1 MEARASGDVLPSL
14 GRRAGVRGCHM
25 LSAWSAWL
33 DRAITAFNERFP
45 PNTFFNLDFQVRGT
59 LAVLLVGLVCGA
71 VGSLVVGNR
80 MAFFSDAL
88 AHCAFAG
95 VALGFL
101 FALAAGVREE
111 KEFYDWILPIMV
123 LFGVLI
129 GVLTLFVAFRL
140 RRLPKVAL
148 VFSTLTY
155 APLTPPS

>member
-1 MEARASGDVLPSL
+1 
-14 GRRAGVRGCHM
+14 M
-25 LSAWSAWL
+25 LTHWL
-33 DRAITAFNERFP
+33 DRAIDGFTQLFP
-45 PNTFFNLDFQVRGT
+45 PLTFFNLSWNVRGT

-129 GVLTLFVAFRL
+129 GVLIAYVRQQTSLANDTVIGVFFDGAMGFGAILLKVVARK
-140 RRLPKVAL
+140 RY
-148 VFSTLTY
+148 FSI
-155 APLTPPS
+155 